1 MNRSSAGAEVAGLH
15 LYRDPASHLRSVPFC
30 FAAGAQWVARRGKG
44 IEIRLPFS
52 PAISNPATG
61 AIDERAVMAILDHVS
76 GATVYAVLQDEPRPT
91 ATLDLRVAFQR
102 PPPPGADIIVTSD
115 PTCIADSVAFI
126 AARARVADDGA
137 EIATSSGAFIVGA
150 HPGGAAPDKGV
161 DLWQPARKFDTSD
174 ASRCASFD
182 EFLGIARHGHHVRME
197 FHDRLIGAV
206 SLPALHGG
214 TVAAVLA
221 TAANDLA
228 AQSGASRMVAISI
241 QYLRAGKSEVTS
253 AAAEVERRGSR
264 SGVINAVAR
273 QSHGSRILARAQATF
288 IAAS

>member
-1 MNRSSAGAEVAGLH
+1 MNRSPAGSEVAGLH
-15 LYRDPASHLRSVPFC
+15 LYRDPVAHLRAVPFC
-30 FAAGAQWVARRGKG
+30 FAAGAQWVGRNGKG
-44 IEIRLPFS
+44 IEIRLPYS
-52 PAISNPATG
+52 RAISNPATG
-61 AIDERAVMAILDHVS
+61 AIDERAIMAILDHVS
-76 GATVYAVLQDEPRPT
+76 GVTVYATLQDDPRPT

-102 PPPPGADIIVTSD
+102 PPPPGADIIFTSE
-115 PTCIADSVAFI
+115 PTCMTDSVAFI
-126 AARARVADDGA
+126 AGRARTADGL
-137 EIATSSGAFIVGA
+137 EVATSSGAFIVGA
-150 HPGGAAPDKGV
+150 HPGGATPDKGA
-161 DLWQPARKFDTSD
+161 DLWQPARVFDTSD
-174 ASRCASFD
+174 AARCVSFD

-197 FHDRLIGAV
+197 FSDRLIGAV

-253 AAAEVERRGSR
+253 ASAEVERRGSR

-273 QSHGSRILARAQATF
+273 QSHGSRIVARAQATF